1 MDENQ
6 REYYLKERL
15 KAINDE
21 LGENM
26 LGDSDLAE
34 ELDKYTEKVDELQLS
49 EENEQ
54 KLKRKLKSFLS
65 FRRFLRRQELF
76 AHILMLALL
85 CLGIHLRLMKQTLQ
99 KSETNLIATTTE

>member
-34 ELDKYTEKVDELQLS
+34 ELDKYLS
-49 EENEQ
+49 
-54 KLKRKLKSFLS
+54 LI
-65 FRRFLRRQELF
+65 
-76 AHILMLALL
+76 HI
-85 CLGIHLRLMKQTLQ
+85 
-99 KSETNLIATTTE
+99 